1 MLGSAFECPS
11 QRHELG
17 QVLRYARE
25 GQCIDVGLH
34 QGLAR
39 TRVGRAV
46 GIDDVLVDTP
56 GDLECDVAIA
66 GEQVEYLVLL
76 TQREEA

>member
-1 MLGSAFECPS
+1 VLGSVFEYPAQCDDL
-11 QRHELG
+11 HEG
-17 QVLRYARE
+17 ARDARVAKT
-25 GQCIDVGLH
+25 GYFGLH
-34 QGLAR
+34 PGLAR

-46 GIDDVLVDTP
+46 GVDDVLVDAP

-76 TQREEA
+76 DAA